1 MLRAALAVLTLS
13 LLLNLPAAA
22 TTAADLT
29 TKESDAMP
37 VEETVSLSYLE
48 QTVEQ
53 LICLGFPR
61 DYAEPLA
68 VLSLVHP
75 NWEFEPIFV
84 PETWEEILYYEVD
97 ENPAR
102 SLITKS
108 EAYAAYRHETNTAL
122 YDTGHYQ
129 ASHAAVSYFM
139 DPRNFLNEKDIFQF
153 YCYAQDTI
161 PADTLTAVPH
171 VLKGSFMENA
181 DAGDGTTYAETFVRV
196 GEALGINP
204 IYLAVRALQEQGKAG
219 GMTVGGDGGDL
230 LAKWLAEGSHGA
242 PTSSDEDLSIYNGYY
257 NVFNIKASG
266 TGSYTVLREAMRRAM
281 EGTPEMSE
289 AFGGAPAWDT
299 PAKSIWGGAL
309 FIRSGYFNNG
319 QTSAY
324 LQKYNVDPVSTRR
337 FWGQYMQNIV
347 AALGEGRSLYQ
358 AYAAAGALEQKA
370 TFRIPV
376 YGDIPAS
383 CPDPAGGAVDYT
395 ELSTRKYEV
404 SADLKVCGQTLTLPE
419 GYPVQ
424 LATGS
429 IVTLSATTKGQLL
442 TLSGT
447 VQLDGRLTQLTLT
460 PIAINDRA
468 YTGTP
473 VTVYRKAAGCDT
485 LHLHCSLVL
494 DSAAQVGDTITYLLH
509 VQAGEG
515 NKQAHALPLALLQIC
530 VE

>member
-1 MLRAALAVLTLS
+1 MS
-13 LLLNLPAAA
+13 LEANA
-22 TTAADLT
+22 
-29 TKESDAMP
+29 
-37 VEETVSLSYLE
+37 SLSYLE

-53 LICLGFPR
+53 LIDLGFPR

-75 NWEFEPIFV
+75 NWEFEPILV
-84 PETWEEILYYEVD
+84 PEKWSEVLYYEVD

-102 SLITKS
+102 SLITKAD
-108 EAYAAYRHETNTAL
+108 AYAAYRHPTNTAM

-129 ASHAAVSYFM
+129 ASRAAVSYFM

-153 YCYAQDTI
+153 YCYAQDTV
-161 PADTLTAVPH
+161 PANTLTAVQH
-171 VLKGSFMENA
+171 VLKGSFMEDT
-181 DAGDGTTYAETFVRV
+181 DAGDGQSYAETFVCV

-242 PTSSDEDLSIYNGYY
+242 PASSTEDLSIYNGYH

-289 AFGGAPAWDT
+289 AFGGDPAWNT

-309 FIRSGYFNNG
+309 FIRNGYFNNG

-324 LQKYNVDPVSTRR
+324 LQKYNVDPASTRR

-376 YGDIPAS
+376 YCDIPAS

-395 ELSTRKYEV
+395 ELSTLKYEV
-404 SADLKVCGQTLTLPE
+404 AANLKVCGQELTLPE
-419 GYPVQ
+419 SYPTL
-424 LATGS
+424 LADGQ
-429 IVTLSATTKGQLL
+429 IVTLSATATDPFL

-447 VQLDGRLTQLTLT
+447 VHLDGRLTQLTLT
-460 PIAINDRA
+460 PLAINSSA
-468 YTGTP
+468 HTGTP
-473 VTVYRKAAGCDT
+473 ITIYRKAAGCDT

-494 DSAAQVGDTITYLLH
+494 DSAAQAGDTITYLLH
-509 VQAGEG
+509 VQAGED
-515 NKQAHALPLALLQIC
+515 NKQVHALPIALLEIH